1 MLAAEKMTF
10 MLFNCSKCL
19 KGRLYN
25 VVNSSDIRTFS
36 KSSKTKESSRQ
47 SNFQY
52 CVDLVRKYDY
62 ENYLCARL
70 YPPSLMPI
78 AFAIQAFNVETAQIG
93 DIHFASDIKTGL
105 IRMQFWKDSIEKIYE
120 GSPPHTPTALAMS
133 QYSKL
138 NADFYKNIK
147 DIEDYSEDTKASILY
162 LFLESEGIT
171 DKQVH
176 HVASHIGKSQGVV
189 TLLRGLPYNSS
200 KGRIYLP
207 RESLLKFKISG
218 EDVMRGRKQKE
229 ICDIVFE
236 VASVAKQHLETA
248 RSMKKDVPSSV
259 LPLFLNSVICDKYL
273 KQLQKVDFN
282 VFHPSLQKKNGL
294 LPLQLLLQ
302 KIGKK
307 Y

>member
-1 MLAAEKMTF
+1 MIADRQMTQKMYKVF
-10 MLFNCSKCL
+10 YLSF
-19 KGRLYN
+19 YN
-25 VVNSSDIRTFS
+25 SFTVFGLTLN
-36 KSSKTKESSRQ
+36 
-47 SNFQY
+47 
-52 CVDLVRKYDY
+52 VR
-62 ENYLCARL
+62 R
-70 YPPSLMPI
+70 I
-78 AFAIQAFNVETAQIG
+78 A
-93 DIHFASDIKTGL
+93 
-105 IRMQFWKDSIEKIYE
+105 
-120 GSPPHTPTALAMS
+120 
-133 QYSKL
+133 
-138 NADFYKNIK
+138 
-147 DIEDYSEDTKASILY
+147 
-162 LFLESEGIT
+162 GIT

-229 ICDIVFE
+229 ICDIVLE

-248 RSMKKDVPSSV
+248 RSMKKDVPSTV
-259 LPLFLNSVICDKYL
+259 LPLFLNSIICDKYL